1 MSFDWNWFFSAFAQ
15 CGAAIIGI
23 FGAFIISKI
32 LNNTNSFHELQNE
45 LKNIEFTHHDLF
57 KRLKQVSFDDYF
69 EYVIKT
75 NQKIYELFESG
86 KLDESAK
93 TIKYVYL
100 HGPLIYKSDTL
111 IRSILKSIKN
121 SPGGYK
127 NLYNN
132 YRDTYD
138 ISIQKMK
145 PIIDDLKFQ
154 SERNIEKCNFIR
166 NKLDNLLKSFI
177 SLKVIIIFL
186 SIALFST
193 VIYPLHFLPLA
204 VNQNPTIS
212 INYSDIIF
220 NIFSMKGLFL
230 FIFLASFG
238 AMLIYF
244 FVSSNNVTKKIN
256 IILNDLEL
264 KKLSDLSEYSNYFG
278 VISI

>member
-32 LNNTNSFHELQNE
+32 LNNTNRFHELQNE

-100 HGPLIYKSDTL
+100 HCPLIYKSDTL
-111 IRSILKSIKN
+111 IRSILK
-121 SPGGYK
+121 
-127 NLYNN
+127 
-132 YRDTYD
+132 YD